1 MAVFT
6 DVVQGPGATTAAVAN
21 AVDLPS
27 LTMPAKQSGFWTIT
41 RIWVTACLMNFNV
54 AEPLVGYVRCS
65 SEDCSIAPFHIPLEP
80 VPGFVTVGGSV
91 QREPHKWLC
100 GVQVPG
106 GGVID
111 FDVVADV
118 TLGAASEVQ
127 VTVEFTDSGGGGQLH
142 MKCGA
147 APGTLGTADN
157 VAVDLNDISITASQ
171 LYMVFGYAIA
181 LQPTADEACP
191 TTAEVKSTDFAE
203 NGPCRF
209 AWNPL
214 GAIIANGASGG
225 VDLTTIETERRF
237 KSPGAKQTL
246 SCITTTRDA
255 MAGDGRSN
263 WGVIYS

>member
-1 MAVFT
+1 MALFS
-6 DVVQGPGATTAAVAN
+6 DVVQGPGATTAAVGN

-27 LTMPAKQSGFWTIT
+27 LTIPSGVNVIS
-41 RIWVTACLMNFNV
+41 RIWVTACLINFNV
-54 AEPLVGYVRCS
+54 AEPLVGYVRIS
-65 SEDCSIAPFHIPLEP
+65 SENAGIAPLHIPLEP

-91 QREPHKWLC
+91 QREPHKWIVNC
-100 GVQVPG
+100 PVSQGD
-106 GGVID
+106 VID

-127 VTVEFTDSGGGGQLH
+127 VTVEMSDSSPFGDGQLH
-142 MKCGA
+142 MKSGA
-147 APGTLGTADN
+147 APATLGTADDVE
-157 VAVDLNDISITASQ
+157 VALNDIDIVANR
-171 LYMVFGYAIA
+171 LHAIWGYAIA

-191 TTAEVKSTDFAE
+191 STAQIKSDDFSE
-203 NGPCRF
+203 NGPFRF

-225 VDLTTIETERRF
+225 IDLTVIETDRGF
-237 KSPGAKQTL
+237 KNPGGKQTL
-246 SCITTTRDA
+246 GCSTTTRDA